1 MPIKNLKLME
11 KIKNITKK
19 VKRTLFLKK
28 KVTQLKNRKN
38 IHQMVPVVK
47 KHLVL
52 AVVKEVE
59 KIHLGQVLLPVE
71 VKVAEAVKVHH
82 HKNN

>member
-1 MPIKNLKLME
+1 MKNLHLME

-28 KVTQLKNRKN
+28 KVTHLKSLRN